1 MEMLENMAGA
11 VGFAMHE
18 DRLATAARN
27 LRLREAERA
36 RPPSRGRIGA
46 ACRATLAQALLA
58 LATRIAPTVARPDT
72 GTLAPAQ

>member
-1 MEMLENMAGA
+1 MFDNMTGA

-27 LRLREAERA
+27 LRLREAERG
-36 RPPSRGRIGA
+36 RPPSRDKIGA
-46 ACRATLAQALLA
+46 ACRATVAQGLLA

-72 GTLAPAQ
+72 GTLAPAP

>member
-1 MEMLENMAGA
+1 MFDNLTGA

-36 RPPSRGRIGA
+36 QPPSRGKIGA
-46 ACRATLAQALLA
+46 AYRATIAQGLMA
-58 LATRIAPTVARPDT
+58 LATRVAPTVARPDT
-72 GTLAPAQ
+72 GTLAPAP